1 MVQAA
6 GVQVLFAS
14 LTGDVLLDMLVA
26 ALMTIL
32 CYSSLAVV
40 LLMASLAS
48 LHVIALPV
56 ALGLVLG
63 ANLGSGLLGMLSTL
77 KSPPEARR
85 VTLGNFLF
93 KLIGCILLVPFI
105 RHVEGPISGLG
116 IGPAQEVVLFHLAF
130 NVTLALIFIF
140 FTASIARIAERLL
153 PTQPAIDDPGKPR
166 HLDPSALAT
175 PTLAISCAAREA
187 LRIGDVIEQML
198 NGLLTVL
205 KTNDRALA
213 ERLRKMDDVVDDLYT
228 AVKLYLTQI
237 SREALEEAEGRR
249 WADIV
254 SFTINMEQVGDI
266 IERIIIELEE
276 KKIDKGRNFSEA
288 GMAEICDLHARLIAN
303 LRLGLSVFLNGDLK
317 SAQELLAQ
325 KVLFR
330 DLERAYADSHLAR
343 LAENT
348 LDSIETSSLH
358 LDLISDLKRINSHI
372 SSMAYPILEQAGVL
386 AKTRLKEPEV
396 VRARSVRRPPR
407 SRVAAPEGAQ
417 VPSGGHALMPATDL
431 TLGVTLAVLGA
442 GLLHA
447 GWNAL
452 LKSAPGRRPAARH
465 RDGGRGLRRVGTRGD
480 PVRRLSRFRRVD
492 VHAPVR
498 GHPLGVLRHARARL
512 SDGRSVV
519 RLPADARHGAA
530 HRHAAERALPARMA
544 DPAGRARHR
553 ADLHRYRG
561 HRVRRPQSASAGR
574 RAIRAR
580 QCCDHRRLYVG
591 RRRGRARGGQAPRVT
606 RCGSRSSRPSRFSAG
621 SGGNAA
627 ARPSPTSRA
636 AGGADLIG
644 GAASLG
650 AYAIVLWAMTRAPIA
665 AVAALR
671 ETSVLFAALIGA
683 IWLKEGFGW
692 PRLAGAASVVAGV
705 AALKLDD
712 V

>member
-1 MVQAA
+1 MKLLLNLLAGVSLLVWGTHIVRTGILRLYGSNLRRFLRVSVAKPVNAFFAGIGITALIQSSTATALIVAAFAGQGLIGTQQALAVMLGADVGTSLVTVVLSFDLSWLSPLLIFVGVVLFLSRQENWAGQFGRVLIGLGLIMFALQWISVAAKPVVQAA
-6 GVQVLFAS
+6 GVQVIFAS

-26 ALMTIL
+26 ALLTIL

-40 LLMASLAS
+40 LLMATLAS

-63 ANLGSGLLGMLSTL
+63 ANLGNGLLGMLSTL

-93 KLIGCILLVPFI
+93 KLIGCILLVPFVTHI
-105 RHVEGPISGLG
+105 EQPIGALG
-116 IGPAQEVVLFHLAF
+116 MGPAQEVVLFHLAF
-130 NVTLALIFIF
+130 NAALALVFIF
-140 FTASIARIAERLL
+140 FTAPIARIAERLL
-153 PTQPAIDDPGKPR
+153 PTQPAIDNPAKPR

-237 SREALEEAEGRR
+237 SREALEEADGRR

-348 LDSIETSSLH
+348 QDSIETSSLH

-386 AKTRLKEPEV
+386 AKTRLKEPE
-396 VRARSVRRPPR
+396 A
-407 SRVAAPEGAQ
+407 
-417 VPSGGHALMPATDL
+417 VP
-431 TLGVTLAVLGA
+431 
-442 GLLHA
+442 
-447 GWNAL
+447 
-452 LKSAPGRRPAARH
+452 
-465 RDGGRGLRRVGTRGD
+465 
-480 PVRRLSRFRRVD
+480 
-492 VHAPVR
+492 
-498 GHPLGVLRHARARL
+498 ARA
-512 SDGRSVV
+512 
-519 RLPADARHGAA
+519 
-530 HRHAAERALPARMA
+530 
-544 DPAGRARHR
+544 
-553 ADLHRYRG
+553 
-561 HRVRRPQSASAGR
+561 
-574 RAIRAR
+574 
-580 QCCDHRRLYVG
+580 VG
-591 RRRGRARGGQAPRVT
+591 
-606 RCGSRSSRPSRFSAG
+606 
-621 SGGNAA
+621 
-627 ARPSPTSRA
+627 
-636 AGGADLIG
+636 
-644 GAASLG
+644 
-650 AYAIVLWAMTRAPIA
+650 
-665 AVAALR
+665 
-671 ETSVLFAALIGA
+671 
-683 IWLKEGFGW
+683 
-692 PRLAGAASVVAGV
+692 
-705 AALKLDD
+705 
-712 V
+712 

>member
-1 MVQAA
+1 MQILLNLLAGVSLLVWGTHIVRTGILRLYGSNLRRFLRVSVAKPVHAFFAGIGITALIQSSTATALIVAAFAGQGLIGTQQALAVMLGADVGTSLVTVVLSFDLSWLSPLLIFVGVVLFLSRQENWAGQFGRVLIGLGLIMFALQWISVAAKPVVQAA
-6 GVQVLFAS
+6 GVQVIFAS

-40 LLMASLAS
+40 LLLATLAS
-48 LHVIALPV
+48 LKVIALPV

-63 ANLGSGLLGMLSTL
+63 ANLGSGILGMLSTL
-77 KSPPEARR
+77 NSPPEARR

-105 RHVEGPISGLG
+105 THIEKPISGLG

-130 NVTLALIFIF
+130 NVALALIFIF
-140 FTASIARIAERLL
+140 FTAPIARVAERLL
-153 PTQPAIDDPGKPR
+153 PTKPAIDDASKPR

-237 SREALEEAEGRR
+237 SREALEQADSRR

-276 KKIDKGRNFSEA
+276 KKIDKGRNFSDA

-396 VRARSVRRPPR
+396 V
-407 SRVAAPEGAQ
+407 
-417 VPSGGHALMPATDL
+417 T
-431 TLGVTLAVLGA
+431 
-442 GLLHA
+442 
-447 GWNAL
+447 
-452 LKSAPGRRPAARH
+452 
-465 RDGGRGLRRVGTRGD
+465 
-480 PVRRLSRFRRVD
+480 
-492 VHAPVR
+492 
-498 GHPLGVLRHARARL
+498 ARA
-512 SDGRSVV
+512 
-519 RLPADARHGAA
+519 
-530 HRHAAERALPARMA
+530 
-544 DPAGRARHR
+544 
-553 ADLHRYRG
+553 
-561 HRVRRPQSASAGR
+561 
-574 RAIRAR
+574 
-580 QCCDHRRLYVG
+580 VG
-591 RRRGRARGGQAPRVT
+591 
-606 RCGSRSSRPSRFSAG
+606 
-621 SGGNAA
+621 
-627 ARPSPTSRA
+627 
-636 AGGADLIG
+636 
-644 GAASLG
+644 
-650 AYAIVLWAMTRAPIA
+650 
-665 AVAALR
+665 
-671 ETSVLFAALIGA
+671 
-683 IWLKEGFGW
+683 
-692 PRLAGAASVVAGV
+692 
-705 AALKLDD
+705 
-712 V
+712 

>member
-1 MVQAA
+1 MQILLNLLAGVALLVWGTHIVRTGILRIYGSNLRRFLRVSVAKPVNAFFAGVGITALIQSSTATALIVAAFAGQGLIGTSQALAVMLGADVGTSIVTVVLSFDLSWLSPLLIFIGVVLFLARQENVLGQFGRVMIGLGLIMFALQWISVAAKPMVQAA

-40 LLMASLAS
+40 LLMATLAS

-77 KSPPEARR
+77 NSPPEARR

-93 KLIGCILLVPFI
+93 KLIGCILLVPFVA
-105 RHVEGPISGLG
+105 HVEKPIGALVL
-116 IGPAQEVVLFHLAF
+116 GPAQEVVLFHLAF
-130 NVTLALIFIF
+130 NVTLALVFIF
-140 FTASIARIAERLL
+140 FTAPIARVAERLL
-153 PTQPAIDDPGKPR
+153 PTKPAVDDPAKPR

-198 NGLLTVL
+198 QGLLTVL
-205 KTNDRALA
+205 KTNDRVLA

-237 SREALEEAEGRR
+237 SREALEEEEGRR

-348 LDSIETSSLH
+348 QDSIETSSLH

-386 AKTRLKEPEV
+386 AKTRLKEPELLP
-396 VRARSVRRPPR
+396 VRAV
-407 SRVAAPEGAQ
+407 
-417 VPSGGHALMPATDL
+417 
-431 TLGVTLAVLGA
+431 
-442 GLLHA
+442 
-447 GWNAL
+447 
-452 LKSAPGRRPAARH
+452 
-465 RDGGRGLRRVGTRGD
+465 
-480 PVRRLSRFRRVD
+480 
-492 VHAPVR
+492 
-498 GHPLGVLRHARARL
+498 
-512 SDGRSVV
+512 
-519 RLPADARHGAA
+519 
-530 HRHAAERALPARMA
+530 
-544 DPAGRARHR
+544 
-553 ADLHRYRG
+553 
-561 HRVRRPQSASAGR
+561 
-574 RAIRAR
+574 
-580 QCCDHRRLYVG
+580 
-591 RRRGRARGGQAPRVT
+591 
-606 RCGSRSSRPSRFSAG
+606 
-621 SGGNAA
+621 
-627 ARPSPTSRA
+627 
-636 AGGADLIG
+636 
-644 GAASLG
+644 
-650 AYAIVLWAMTRAPIA
+650 
-665 AVAALR
+665 
-671 ETSVLFAALIGA
+671 
-683 IWLKEGFGW
+683 
-692 PRLAGAASVVAGV
+692 
-705 AALKLDD
+705 
-712 V
+712 

>member
-1 MVQAA
+1 MQMLLNLLAGVALLVWGTHIVRTGILRIYGSNLRRFLRVSVAKPVNAFFAGVGITALIQSSTATALIVAAFAGQGLIGTSQALAVMLGADVGTSIVTVVLSFDLSWLSPLLIFIGVVLFLARQENVLGQFGRVMIGLGLIMFALQWISVAAKPMVQAA

-40 LLMASLAS
+40 LLMATLAS

-77 KSPPEARR
+77 NSPPEARR

-93 KLIGCILLVPFI
+93 KLIGCILLVPYVA
-105 RHVEGPISGLG
+105 HVEKPIGALVL
-116 IGPAQEVVLFHLAF
+116 GPAQEVVLFHLAF
-130 NVTLALIFIF
+130 NVTLALVFIF
-140 FTASIARIAERLL
+140 FTAPIARVAERLL
-153 PTQPAIDDPGKPR
+153 PTKPAVDDPAKPR

-198 NGLLTVL
+198 QGLLTVL
-205 KTNDRALA
+205 KTNDRVLA

-237 SREALEEAEGRR
+237 SREALEEEEGRR

-348 LDSIETSSLH
+348 QDSIETSSLH

-396 VRARSVRRPPR
+396 V
-407 SRVAAPEGAQ
+407 
-417 VPSGGHALMPATDL
+417 
-431 TLGVTLAVLGA
+431 
-442 GLLHA
+442 
-447 GWNAL
+447 
-452 LKSAPGRRPAARH
+452 
-465 RDGGRGLRRVGTRGD
+465 
-480 PVRRLSRFRRVD
+480 PVR
-492 VHAPVR
+492 
-498 GHPLGVLRHARARL
+498 
-512 SDGRSVV
+512 
-519 RLPADARHGAA
+519 
-530 HRHAAERALPARMA
+530 
-544 DPAGRARHR
+544 
-553 ADLHRYRG
+553 
-561 HRVRRPQSASAGR
+561 
-574 RAIRAR
+574 
-580 QCCDHRRLYVG
+580 
-591 RRRGRARGGQAPRVT
+591 
-606 RCGSRSSRPSRFSAG
+606 
-621 SGGNAA
+621 
-627 ARPSPTSRA
+627 
-636 AGGADLIG
+636 
-644 GAASLG
+644 
-650 AYAIVLWAMTRAPIA
+650 
-665 AVAALR
+665 AV
-671 ETSVLFAALIGA
+671 
-683 IWLKEGFGW
+683 
-692 PRLAGAASVVAGV
+692 
-705 AALKLDD
+705 
-712 V
+712 